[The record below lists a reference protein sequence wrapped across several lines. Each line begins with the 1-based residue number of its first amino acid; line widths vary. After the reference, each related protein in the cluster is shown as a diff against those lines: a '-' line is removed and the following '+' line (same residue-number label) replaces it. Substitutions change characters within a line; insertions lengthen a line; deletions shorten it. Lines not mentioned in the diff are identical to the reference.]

1 MLNAKEKAKE
11 IVESYKYRDVRDLLR
26 KTGFTIERMS
36 LSLAKQC
43 AIICVD
49 KLIEIYDIL
58 GYDEEDTEIVYLEE
72 VKNQI
77 NLC

>member
-1 MLNAKEKAKE
+1 MLNAKEKAKKL
-11 IVESYKYRDVRDLLR
+11 VESYKYRDVR
-26 KTGFTIERMS
+26 GFTIERMS

-43 AIICVD
+43 AIICVNEM
-49 KLIEIYDIL
+49 IEIMYEE
-58 GYDEEDTEIVYLEE
+58 GYDEEDTEIAYLEE

>member
-11 IVESYKYRDVRDLLR
+11 IVESYKYRDVR
-26 KTGFTIERMS
+26 GFTIERMS

-49 KLIEIYDIL
+49 KLIEIMKQIFHHTL
-58 GYDEEDTEIVYLEE
+58 NPEIVYLEE

-77 NLC
+77 NLL